1 MEKIIAIL
9 FFVLGCVCNCLSQ
22 DKAGRQLPANTASV
36 TYVGRTVT
44 NASGEVTFDWVG
56 TYFEFTLAGQSV
68 AMRAS
73 DTGESYYNVFVD
85 GRLEKTFLIHSK
97 DTVITIVSNLKGN
110 RAHHIRVQKRSEGE
124 FGCTT
129 IKGFMLGNKSSLD
142 GALPRPSRF
151 IEFIGDSFTVG
162 YGADGTN
169 REQDFSVETENADKT
184 YACIL
189 ARYFQTDYA
198 LIAHS
203 GRGAARN
210 YGDSLT
216 SSRYTM
222 KDAMLNTL
230 NSDSSTRYKFDQ
242 YKPDLVIINLGSN
255 DFSTQPIPSQITFEK
270 AYLRIIR
277 QLRDAYGPEV
287 KILCVVSRL
296 ADPVESYIAEIV
308 ERAGDINL
316 HHTASLKNVMNN
328 DSDMGA
334 AWHPGVRGQQKMAT
348 FLVPYVATVM
358 DWSLEDRVIK

>member
-1 MEKIIAIL
+1 MGKITTIL
-9 FFVLGCVCNCLSQ
+9 FFFLGCVYHSFSQ
-22 DKAGRQLPANTASV
+22 GRADRQLPANVSNV
-36 TYVGRTVT
+36 SYVGRTVT
-44 NASGEVTFDWVG
+44 NEAGEVTFDWVG
-56 TYFEFTLAGQSV
+56 TYFEFVLAGQSV

-85 GRLEKTFLIHSK
+85 GSLEKTFVIDSK

-110 RAHHIRVQKRSEGE
+110 RPHQVRVQKRSEGE

-129 IKGFMLGNKSSLD
+129 IKGFVLGNKSSLEV
-142 GALPRPSRF
+142 APPRPSRF

-162 YGADGTN
+162 YGADGTS
-169 REQDFSVETENADKT
+169 RDQDFSVATENADKT

-216 SSRYTM
+216 CSRYTM
-222 KDAMLNTL
+222 KDAMLNSL
-230 NSDSSTRYKFDQ
+230 NSDSSTRYKFDK

-255 DFSTQPIPSQITFEK
+255 DFSTKPTPSQTEFET
-270 AYLRIIR
+270 AYRRIVR
-277 QLRDAYGPEV
+277 QLRKAYGPEV

-296 ADPVESYIAEIV
+296 ADPVERYIV
-308 ERAGDINL
+308 EFVERSGDINL
-316 HHTASLKNVMNN
+316 HYTASLKGVMND

-334 AWHPGVRGQQKMAT
+334 AWHPGVHGQQKMAA